1 MLGHKVVLF
10 LAFWETSILFST
22 VAAPIHIP
30 INSVKGFPFFTS
42 LPTFLIWVLFD
53 NSHSNCWEM
62 TNPWSII
69 SFASIFSHSV
79 GCLSFLPM
87 VSFTVQKLLR
97 LIKGS
102 HLFIFVFISL
112 ASVDSPSLEGQMLKL
127 KLQYFGVI
135 GKDPDAGKDWTQKE
149 KGGQQRM
156 RWLDSITNSM
166 YMNLS
171 KLWETVRDRG
181 AWHAIAHGLQ
191 RAGHNFVTE
200 QQQQHLFLLL
210 FL

>member
-1 MLGHKVVLF
+1 MLLWTLGCMYLFKLDIYPGVEMLGHKVVLF

-69 SFASIFSHSV
+69 SFTSIFSHSI

-102 HLFIFVFISL
+102 HLFFFCLFVCFSF
-112 ASVDSPSLEGQMLKL
+112 
-127 KLQYFGVI
+127 FGF
-135 GKDPDAGKDWTQKE
+135 
-149 KGGQQRM
+149 
-156 RWLDSITNSM
+156 RW
-166 YMNLS
+166 
-171 KLWETVRDRG
+171 
-181 AWHAIAHGLQ
+181 
-191 RAGHNFVTE
+191 
-200 QQQQHLFLLL
+200 
-210 FL
+210 